1 MSGRLEHCP
10 LAGHPRI
17 VSFTKE
23 DLLFEWLRRGRGRG
37 QGPLQHT
44 QVQLVEERTG
54 LIDRPGSVHF
64 GFDRGIGIRGGESD
78 NHSLSPAM
86 KPPWRRASGATLPA
100 MMSSMMIPGCWP
112 SDRSG

>member
-23 DLLFEWLRRGRGRG
+23 DLLFEWLRRG

-54 LIDRPGSVHF
+54 
-64 GFDRGIGIRGGESD
+64 
-78 NHSLSPAM
+78 
-86 KPPWRRASGATLPA
+86 
-100 MMSSMMIPGCWP
+100 
-112 SDRSG
+112 